1 MIFIENFYTISSFVN
16 GIINSWK
23 WRLELLNIQF
33 TNKLNIIF
41 MSSLIKLINLENI
54 HHNDFSKPLLKLLD
68 CHFEASIACLRL
80 FYIQSSL

>member
-1 MIFIENFYTISSFVN
+1 
-16 GIINSWK
+16 
-23 WRLELLNIQF
+23 
-33 TNKLNIIF
+33 

-54 HHNDFSKPLLKLLD
+54 HHNDFSKPLVKLLD